1 MQRGKQQNA
10 KRKLRER
17 KEEARRMQSGNYIGE
32 GKEEIERMQRGSQQ
46 KAIRKLRK
54 CKMEARRMLRGSQE
68 KQRVNLENV
77 KSKQAKSKLGECK
90 KETRQGVNL
99 ENVKSKLGKE

>member
-32 GKEEIERMQRGSQQ
+32 GKEDIERMQRGSQE

-77 KSKQAKSKLGECK
+77 KSK
-90 KETRQGVNL
+90 
-99 ENVKSKLGKE
+99 LGKE